1 MDAGV
6 AAEQKAERPAV
17 PAVIVPPSSAPPG
30 GAAAQKA
37 RTGRRGS
44 IGSAQSGSRG
54 GSHRGSMAQ
63 KGAAGPGK
71 YGRTG
76 PGARGGPG
84 GEHADGEG
92 PGGDENEADEWESVQ
107 TKNTVQRVGLNLLNE
122 QKRRRPED
130 ISYER
135 PPIKYEPSYQ
145 LKPDSDHRFSSV
157 KVRTALKEL
166 IAKYVEQE
174 SDTYSQRAARRISVG
189 LSELVKER
197 IKSTYCG
204 GQSLPTESY
213 SWGFP
218 PASWGGGGQTPPP
231 ILG

>member
-1 MDAGV
+1 MDAG
-6 AAEQKAERPAV
+6 AAAGAEQKTERPV
-17 PAVIVPPSSAPPG
+17 VIVPPLSAPPG
-30 GAAAQKA
+30 GAAAAQKA

-44 IGSAQSGSRG
+44 IGSTQSGSRG
-54 GSHRGSMAQ
+54 GSHMGSMAQ
-63 KGAAGPGK
+63 KGGAGPGK

-76 PGARGGPG
+76 PGARGGQG

-92 PGGDENEADEWESVQ
+92 PGGDENEAEEWESVQ

-135 PPIKYEPSYQ
+135 QPIKYEPSYQ
-145 LKPDSDHRFSSV
+145 LKPDSEHRFSSV
-157 KVRTALKEL
+157 KVRTALNEL

-174 SDTYSQRAARRISVG
+174 PDTYSQRAARRISVG

-197 IKSTYCG
+197 IKCTH
-204 GQSLPTESY
+204 
-213 SWGFP
+213 
-218 PASWGGGGQTPPP
+218 
-231 ILG
+231 